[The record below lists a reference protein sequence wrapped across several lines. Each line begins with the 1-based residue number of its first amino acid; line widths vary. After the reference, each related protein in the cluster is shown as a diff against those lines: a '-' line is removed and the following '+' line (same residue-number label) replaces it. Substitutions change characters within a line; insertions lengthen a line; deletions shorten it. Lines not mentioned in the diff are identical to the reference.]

1 MGDFLSKNLKNMS
14 NEELTE
20 LSKELRFLVTEVTY
34 KNGGH
39 LASNLGVVELTVA
52 LHKVFDFKTDKL
64 LFDVGHQCYAHKIL
78 TRGEEAF
85 RTIRKKGGLSGFP
98 NPTESEFDP
107 FYAGHASTSLSLAVG
122 LMRARKLCGENYEII
137 SVLGDGALGGGM
149 CYEALN
155 DASTL
160 GEKQII
166 VLNDNNMTIS
176 PTVGLM
182 AKNLSD
188 RKNTKEFFER
198 FGFTYVDGVDGHD
211 FSSLIPAL
219 EAAKKSETS
228 VVVRVL
234 TKKGMGDKP
243 SSDNPEG
250 FHSVQNSE
258 KRGKTY
264 SRVAGDAILKAAEKC
279 KNLVAVTCAMKQGVG
294 LEKFSETY
302 PDRFVDVGIAEEHAA
317 TMCAAMAKGGLKPY
331 LMVYGSF
338 MQRAFDQLMTDVAL
352 PRLPVTVLMDRAGLV
367 EGDGETHQGI
377 SSPNMF
383 NLMPNFT
390 VCAPKNKEELEKI
403 IDWSLTFDGPLV
415 VKYPK
420 SQKSFDDFVLPVRYG
435 KWDYHKGE
443 DFVDGYILTSGAV
456 CYDLAVKVAG
466 TIIQNGL
473 NLSTVNAKFIKPL
486 DTEALDLMCKNPII
500 IIEDEVSAGSL
511 SESVL
516 AYFCDNKINAKV
528 IRFVVPDKFY
538 PTESEDELL
547 ESAGLTVQNIT
558 KRILDEIR

>member
-1 MGDFLSKNLKNMS
+1 MGDFLSKNPKNMT

-20 LSKELRFLVTEVTY
+20 LANKLRFLVSEVTY
-34 KNGGH
+34 RNGGH

-52 LHKVFDFKTDKL
+52 LHKVFDFKRDKL

-78 TRGEEAF
+78 TRGEDAF

-98 NPTESEFDP
+98 NPTESEYDS

-122 LMRARKLCGENYEII
+122 LMRARKLCGEDYEIV

-160 GEKQII
+160 NEKQIV

-188 RKNTKEFFER
+188 QKNTKEFFER
-198 FGFTYVDGVDGHD
+198 FGFEYIDGVDGHD

-219 EAAKKSETS
+219 EAAKNAKTS
-228 VVVRVL
+228 VVLHVL
-234 TKKGMGDKP
+234 TKKGMGDKH
-243 SSDNPEG
+243 STENPEG
-250 FHSVQNSE
+250 FHSVQSAALS
-258 KRGKTY
+258 GKTY
-264 SRVAGDAILKAAEKC
+264 SKVAGEAVFKAAEKC

-302 PDRFVDVGIAEEHAA
+302 PDRFVDVGICEEHAA

-338 MQRAFDQLMTDVAL
+338 MQRAFDQLMTDIAL
-352 PRLPVTVLMDRAGLV
+352 SKLPVTILLDRAGLV

-377 SSPNMF
+377 SSVNMF
-383 NLMPNFT
+383 DLMPNFT
-390 VCAPKNKEELEKI
+390 VCAPKNKEELEKL

-415 VKYPK
+415 IKYPK
-420 SQKSFDDFVLPVRYG
+420 SRKSFDDFVLPVRYG

-456 CYDLAVKVAG
+456 CYDLATKVAG
-466 TIIQNGL
+466 SIIQNGL

-486 DTEALDLMCKNPII
+486 DTEALDLMCKNPIV
-500 IIEDEVSAGSL
+500 IIEDAVSAGSL

-516 AYFCDNKINAKV
+516 AYFCDKKINAKV
-528 IRFVVPDKFY
+528 IRFVIPDKFY

-547 ESAGLTVQNIT
+547 EDAGFTVEKIT

>member
-39 LASNLGVVELTVA
+39 LASNLGVMELTVA

-98 NPTESEFDP
+98 NPTESECDP

-122 LMRARKLCGENYEII
+122 LMRARKLCGEKYEII

-198 FGFTYVDGVDGHD
+198 FGFSYVDDVDGHD

-228 VVVRVL
+228 VVIRVL

-294 LEKFSETY
+294 LEKFSEIY
-302 PDRFVDVGIAEEHAA
+302 PERFVDVGIAEEHAA

-367 EGDGETHQGI
+367 EGDGETHQ
-377 SSPNMF
+377 
-383 NLMPNFT
+383 
-390 VCAPKNKEELEKI
+390 A
-403 IDWSLTFDGPLV
+403 
-415 VKYPK
+415 
-420 SQKSFDDFVLPVRYG
+420 
-435 KWDYHKGE
+435 
-443 DFVDGYILTSGAV
+443 
-456 CYDLAVKVAG
+456 
-466 TIIQNGL
+466 
-473 NLSTVNAKFIKPL
+473 
-486 DTEALDLMCKNPII
+486 
-500 IIEDEVSAGSL
+500 
-511 SESVL
+511 
-516 AYFCDNKINAKV
+516 
-528 IRFVVPDKFY
+528 
-538 PTESEDELL
+538 
-547 ESAGLTVQNIT
+547 
-558 KRILDEIR
+558 